1 MVRRKKKNSK
11 TTSPLPF
18 RRVPRDRALSLLSCL
33 SVFLVGAKQRER
45 WKKICPRGTLEG
57 KKSAHSSFFSSFFF
71 FFPSFISCLAV
82 LSVLAVIWG
91 LGLYRVCVFFPFWKT
106 IIRCLFV
113 FLRSCL
119 FPFETQRT
127 GLTGRR
133 GEGGWLGKGW
143 GFRVV
148 APTGALFPPF
158 SFLFFTAYFYLFFP
172 FFLSL

>member
-1 MVRRKKKNSK
+1 MVRRKKKKQQDNFP
-11 TTSPLPF
+11 TALP
-18 RRVPRDRALSLLSCL
+18 PRPARPRALLAVLLVCL
-33 SVFLVGAKQRER
+33 SGGCKAEREVEENMSKGNTR
-45 WKKICPRGTLEG
+45 G
-57 KKSAHSSFFSSFFF
+57 KKKCTLVVFFLFLF

>member
-71 FFPSFISCLAV
+71 FFPRLSPVWLCSRCWRSFGV
-82 LSVLAVIWG
+82 LG
-91 LGLYRVCVFFPFWKT
+91 YTGCVFFFPFWKT